1 MFRIGNRYYGAKMAE
16 IVSLLD
22 SINAKTNAKVI
33 GYLTE
38 LGVAMTDADTQRVRN
53 TKVGDV
59 YKRLCGFQTIAGV
72 EMERHRGT
80 TPSDGTYT
88 DWSLWMKVSVAVMGS
103 VREHVVASPVVAPVA
118 APVVA
123 PVAAPVATGSSSTA
137 LPSGISVSSLKI
149 SLNLVKLEVTK
160 AADVK
165 KLFNDYRQNCEPQN
179 VKKNEDQQVISLVFE
194 DEQTLKEMIDDILK
208 LQK

>member
-1 MFRIGNRYYGAKMAE
+1 MAE

-22 SINAKTNAKVI
+22 GINAKTTAKVI
-33 GYLTE
+33 GYLSE

-53 TKVGDV
+53 TKVGEV

-72 EMERHRGT
+72 EMEQHRGT

-88 DWSLWMKVSVAVMGS
+88 DWSLWMKVSAAIMGS
-103 VREHVVASPVVAPVA
+103 IRQHVAIPSPVVAPVA
-118 APVVA
+118 APVVV
-123 PVAAPVATGSSSTA
+123 PVAGPVAIGASSTA

-149 SLNLVKLEVTK
+149 SLNLMKLGAAK
-160 AADVK
+160 AAEVK

-194 DEQTLKEMIDDILK
+194 DEQTLQEMIDDILK
-208 LQK
+208 LHK